1 MRKLTM
7 IAAVAAVMATGCAD
21 DPAPPADNDAA
32 PAGRAEARE
41 GETVIRADDNG
52 AFIDTPA
59 GEIRFDRNG
68 LDVDLGGRDIEARI
82 RTGDNLSISID
93 TNRQ

>member
-1 MRKLTM
+1 MKKLTI
-7 IAAVAAVMATGCAD
+7 IAAVAALHLNGCAED
-21 DPAPPADNDAA
+21 AAPPAADRAA
-32 PAGRAEARE
+32 QAGPREAGE

-68 LDVDLGGRDIEARI
+68 LDVDLDGREIEAKI
-82 RTGDNLSISID
+82 RTGKNLSVSID